1 MITNKG
7 KNIVAKYLIG
17 DAPAYASYI
26 ALGCGSKPRPN
37 INEKTGVSIAAITGT
52 VAATSL
58 TTQVVGLTSTTG
70 LVVGMTLTKTAGVG
84 VFGGVTTIT
93 SIDSPTRITITST
106 TANTTGSIT
115 FNTGGI
121 ASVLSVSNV
130 SGLWVGAKVSIKS
143 GTGQFAVEDTIITT
157 IDSSVSNFTITPAAV
172 VNPAS
177 ATISLEV
184 DPKKESLDFEMFR
197 VPISSRGYV
206 NDQGV
211 NKIVLTAQLPTEER
225 YEFSE
230 VGVYSAGS
238 NSSAG
243 QYDSK
248 TITGFS
254 ADENWQLSVDGF
266 LFGPSLVV
274 PNETLPVF
282 PDVQSSL
289 IDGANVMNV
298 DRLAIKTGS
307 TNGIFTNSTRSS
319 RYERPRF
326 LNNVFMLK
334 TESSQIFT
342 TLQSESS
349 ILQIQ
354 PGAKFLQLSGASI
367 DLSRNSASD
376 LIKLAFSLVSYSGN
390 SNVPDYSRIIIEFA
404 NSSNSQVAQLQINAS
419 NARLDFSSNRYI
431 VGEKRL
437 DELFYNVGNQFSWRD
452 VSVIRVYASATNRLA
467 TTFVSTAAGVGT
479 ITTGSNHNLAVNDY
493 VAIFDVDSKVNGVRQ
508 VTAKTDNTFEFQ
520 IESLDTMT
528 STSVPLG
535 LLEITDKNY
544 YVALDALRLDNIST
558 ANPLYGLTGYSIIQ
572 NIDELTILKSP
583 NTNNYIEYRF
593 ILDVT

>member
-1 MITNKG
+1 
-7 KNIVAKYLIG
+7 
-17 DAPAYASYI
+17 
-26 ALGCGSKPRPN
+26 
-37 INEKTGVSIAAITGT
+37 
-52 VAATSL
+52 
-58 TTQVVGLTSTTG
+58 
-70 LVVGMTLTKTAGVG
+70 MTLTKTTGAGI
-84 VFGGVTTIT
+84 FGGATTIT

-106 TANTTGSIT
+106 TANTIGSIT
-115 FNTGGI
+115 FNAGGI

-143 GTGQFAVEDTIITT
+143 GTGQLAVEDTIITT
-157 IDSSVSNFTITPAAV
+157 IDSSVSNFTITPGSI
-172 VNPAS
+172 VNLAN
-177 ATISLEV
+177 ATISLEA

-254 ADENWQLSVDGF
+254 ADENWQLSVDNF
-266 LFGPSLVV
+266 LFGPSLII
-274 PNETLPVF
+274 PNETVPVF

-289 IDGANVMNV
+289 VDGSNVMNV
-298 DRLAIKTGS
+298 NRLAIKTSS
-307 TNGIFTNSTRSS
+307 TNAIFTNSARSS

-349 ILQIQ
+349 VLQVQ

-376 LIKLAFSLVSYSGN
+376 LIKLAFSLVSFTGN
-390 SNVPDYSRIIIEFA
+390 SPDAPDYARIVVEFA
-404 NSSNSQVAQLQINAS
+404 NSTNSQVAQLQINAS
-419 NARLDFSSNRYI
+419 NARLNFSDNRYI

-467 TTFVSTAAGVGT
+467 TTSVSTSAGVGT

-493 VAIFDVDSKVNGVRQ
+493 VAIFNVDSKVNGVRQ
-508 VTAKTDNTFEFQ
+508 VTAKTDTTFEFQ
-520 IESLDTMT
+520 IESLVTMT
-528 STSVPLG
+528 SSPAPLG
-535 LLEITDKNY
+535 LLEITNKNY
-544 YVALDALRLDNIST
+544 YLALDALRLDNIST

-572 NIDELTILKSP
+572 NTDELTILKSP
-583 NTNNYIEYRF
+583 NTNNYVEYRF